1 MFDDSDSADD
11 DDEKG
16 RTVLTISLSPERRE
30 RLAMS
35 VDDSVPD
42 LRESD
47 DDSLT
52 ISARGEEVPDETR
65 IIRALLWELSQRSR
79 SGR

>member
-1 MFDDSDSADD
+1 MFSDDADD
-11 DDEKG
+11 ADEKG
-16 RTVLTISLSPERRE
+16 RTVLTVSMSPERRE
-30 RLAMS
+30 RLAIA

-47 DDSLT
+47 DDTLT
-52 ISARGEEVPDETR
+52 ISARGDEIADESR
-65 IIRALLWELSQRSR
+65 IIRALLWELNQRSR